1 MSFNELKRSRG
12 GFDKLQ
18 KALEGET
25 SEAST
30 KNFSDD
36 RYWRPALDKSGNGY
50 AIIRFLPASNGEEL
64 PWAQYWDHGF
74 QGPGGWYIEKSLTT
88 LNKKDR
94 VSEFNTQLW
103 NSGDEAKKDQARKQ
117 KRRLHYVSNIYVV
130 SDPKHPEFEGKV
142 MLFRYGKKIFEML
155 KDVMHPQF
163 EDETPVNPFDLW
175 EGADFKLK
183 VRKVDG
189 YWNYDKSE
197 FANSGPLFEDDSQLE
212 EVYNKQHSLG
222 EIIAPDQFK
231 SYEELKERFER
242 VLGIS
247 NEGIPTTTAETIA
260 EDNSDNFSS
269 TVAEPELPISEMA
282 EPTSSNE
289 EKESLSYFEKL
300 AADS

>member
-1 MSFNELKRSRG
+1 MEKTFRDFK
-12 GFDKLQ
+12 F
-18 KALEGET
+18 
-25 SEAST
+25 
-30 KNFSDD
+30 
-36 RYWRPALDKSGNGY
+36 
-50 AIIRFLPASNGEEL
+50 EL
-64 PWAQYWDHGF
+64 PSTAIRDF
-74 QGPGGWYIEKSLTT
+74 SLCANTVDNPNKELEILLEEKR
-88 LNKKDR
+88 D
-94 VSEFNTQLW
+94 QL
-103 NSGDEAKKDQARKQ
+103 
-117 KRRLHYVSNIYVV
+117 
-130 SDPKHPEFEGKV
+130 
-142 MLFRYGKKIFEML
+142 
-155 KDVMHPQF
+155 
-163 EDETPVNPFDLW
+163 
-175 EGADFKLK
+175 
-183 VRKVDG
+183 
-189 YWNYDKSE
+189 
-197 FANSGPLFEDDSQLE
+197 DDSQLE